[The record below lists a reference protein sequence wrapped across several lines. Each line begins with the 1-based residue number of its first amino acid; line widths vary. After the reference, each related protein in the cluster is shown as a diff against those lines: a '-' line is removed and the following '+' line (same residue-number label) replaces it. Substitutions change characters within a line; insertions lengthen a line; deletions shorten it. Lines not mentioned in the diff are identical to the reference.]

1 MIRALLLSAG
11 LLCVPWVLY
20 AQERLVLG
28 SAGPEEE
35 QKIAQELRQD
45 LERVGQ
51 VQSMYQQQASLLYQG
66 KKIKTLSRDEQ
77 EPIILHLKGEHG
89 VQFEEP
95 TIPDIDPNMLRELEK
110 IARERVKELLK
121 DYKKNATEKQ
131 NFPACLKDE
140 SILLSK
146 MKKNDPKRANR
157 SELLFIAEALK
168 PDDED
173 TSEPFGKGVKVK
185 VFPNQV
191 YRDYLGLVAPFG
203 FSCLPFRIHVG
214 ARGLEMLRGEIALR
228 NYDESPTG
236 ELDRTIKLKWDNF
249 KRRARMEDMSEAVE

>member
-1 MIRALLLSAG
+1 MLSAG
-11 LLCVPWVLY
+11 LLCVPLVLT

-51 VQSMYQQQASLLYQG
+51 VQAMYQQQAALLY
-66 KKIKTLSRDEQ
+66 KDRKIKTLSREEQ

-89 VQFEEP
+89 VEFQEP
-95 TIPDIDPNMLRELEK
+95 TIPDIDPQALKEIEKLTREK
-110 IARERVKELLK
+110 VKEMMAN
-121 DYKKNATEKQ
+121 YKKEATAKQ
-131 NFPACLKDE
+131 SFPACLKDE
-140 SILLSK
+140 TILISQ

-157 SELLFIAEALK
+157 KELLFISEALK
-168 PDDED
+168 PDED
-173 TSEPFGKGVKVK
+173 DKSEPFGQGVKVK

-191 YRDYLGLVAPFG
+191 YKEYLGLVAPFG
-203 FSCLPFRIHVG
+203 FSCLPFRVHLG

-228 NYDESPTG
+228 NYDENPKG
-236 ELDRTIKLKWDNF
+236 ELDRTIKLKWEDF
-249 KRRARMEDMSEAVE
+249 KRRARMDDMSGAVE